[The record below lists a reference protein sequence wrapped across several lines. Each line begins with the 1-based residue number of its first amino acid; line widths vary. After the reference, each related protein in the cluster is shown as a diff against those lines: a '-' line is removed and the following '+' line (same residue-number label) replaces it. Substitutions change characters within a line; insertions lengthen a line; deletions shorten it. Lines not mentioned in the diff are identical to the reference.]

1 MAFGLLGIAVA
12 ALVLIPLAVLLV
24 IYVLVP
30 ICRGIGWCVGQAFR
44 FIGGEVGDA
53 FRMVGAVIT
62 ALVFAPLIV
71 GSIIIGRWSASA
83 HFGRAL
89 QGEVKTAFKCVY
101 RMAVGHPARLL
112 CLTSLTEGIEKRLPE
127 IVAATP
133 GADKPSKKRAGRFEG
148 YTIIGS
154 LAGGGSGAKLYVAE
168 PDPVKLATFARQGQ
182 ADVGQVV
189 IKNFSLSDGSSLP
202 QIVRESRSLDAAK
215 KLGLVLDHEL
225 NDQRFFYVM
234 RYVPGESLSLV
245 TQRLHADSGSKGL
258 GDRALTQTMGYVG
271 DLVSTL
277 ETYHSGGL
285 WHKDVKPDN
294 IIVDGQ
300 SAHLVDFGLLSSL
313 RSSMTLTTHG
323 TEYFRDPELVRMA
336 LKGVK
341 VHQVNGAKFDIYAA
355 GAVLFSMIENS
366 FPAHGG
372 LSQISKRCPE
382 ALRWI
387 VRRAMTDYDK
397 RYESASAMLADLRVV
412 STAKDPFAIKP
423 MDLPSMSGAAV
434 PFVPQE
440 PDEALPPMEP
450 RVAQASHGR
459 PTPPTPPTPGE
470 YGSPPAPALRQRPKL
485 RVANWWT
492 GRYDVEGEEA
502 FEVEQRHTPRPRGWE
517 ASVASAA
524 ASVEAV
530 KAGLKGSAARADA
543 RRRVNAKLSSNR
555 FVPADAGHP
564 LGLSAHE
571 QVERARERAARTRER
586 AMERAHR
593 RPSKT
598 RKNFSTNPNSGVAIG
613 IAAVL
618 GLAVIGGAALVMGTF
633 LVRDRSGGS
642 VVISG
647 PDMPIE
653 GIAKAEAFSGI
664 DRALAGMTSSISQDM
679 SRLLTGRRVI
689 VLRDTLWLSSNST
702 DQIDNRLTDLH
713 NRGVDLV
720 GSVPPGVERTRTED
734 EANAQTDLAA
744 QLLFEIG
751 VAPWKSQAAQDRID
765 DWLDEHDDIDAV
777 IWIARDP
784 KNDKKIAVWPIASSK
799 MDRSDFDAM
808 VSVLVGDRD

>member
-1 MAFGLLGIAVA
+1 MA
-12 ALVLIPLAVLLV
+12 IPLAVLLV

-30 ICRGIGWCVGQAFR
+30 VCRGIGWCVGQVFR

-53 FRMVGAVIT
+53 FRMVGAIIT

-71 GSIIIGRWSASA
+71 GSILIGRWSASA

-89 QGEVKTAFKCVY
+89 QGEVQTAFKCVY
-101 RMAVGHPARLL
+101 RMVVGHPARLL

-133 GADKPSKKRAGRFEG
+133 GADKPSKKRAGQFDG

-154 LAGGGSGAKLYVAE
+154 LKGGGSGAKLYVAE
-168 PDPVKLATFARQGQ
+168 PDAVKRATFERQGQ

-225 NDQRFFYVM
+225 NDQRFFYIM

-258 GDRALTQTMGYVG
+258 GDRALAQTMGYVG

-294 IIVDGQ
+294 IIVDGE

-355 GAVLFSMIENS
+355 GAVLFSMVENS

-440 PDEALPPMEP
+440 PAEAMPPMEP
-450 RVAQASHGR
+450 RVAQASPVH
-459 PTPPTPPTPGE
+459 PMPPVPPV
-470 YGSPPAPALRQRPKL
+470 PAAAGARVASSSTVVRHKPRL

-502 FEVEQRHTPRPRGWE
+502 VEVEQRQTPRPPRPRGWE
-517 ASVASAA
+517 ASVASAS

-530 KAGLKGSAARADA
+530 KANLQGSAARADA
-543 RRRVNAKLSSNR
+543 RRRVSEKLSSRR
-555 FVPADAGHP
+555 FVPAGAGHP

-586 AMERAHR
+586 AMSRAGR
-593 RPSKT
+593 RPGKAN
-598 RKNFSTNPNSGVAIG
+598 KNFSTNPNSGVAIG

-618 GLAVIGGAALVMGTF
+618 GLAAIGVAVLAMGS
-633 LVRDRSGGS
+633 LLAGSRSQSVAVVSGSGGS
-642 VVISG
+642 GEGV
-647 PDMPIE
+647 E
-653 GIAKAEAFSGI
+653 GIARAGAGFGLDAASASSTSG
-664 DRALAGMTSSISQDM
+664 DV
-679 SRLLTGRRVI
+679 SRLFSDRRVM
-689 VLRDTLWLSSNST
+689 VLRDTLWLSPSST
-702 DQIDNRLTDLH
+702 EQIDRRLIDLH

-720 GSVPPGVERTRTED
+720 GSIPPGVQSTRTEED
-734 EANAQTDLAA
+734 VDAQTDLAA

-751 VAPWKSQAAQDRID
+751 VSPWKSQGAQDRIG
-765 DWLDEHDDIDAV
+765 DWLDEHDEIDAV
-777 IWIARDP
+777 VWIARDP
-784 KNDKKIAVWPIASSK
+784 KNDKRIAVWPIRSAK
-799 MDRSDFDAM
+799 MDRGDFDAM
-808 VSVLVGDRD
+808 VRVLSGDRD